1 MKECM
6 EKLERLSENFLI
18 GKLDEKEKNIVD
30 LLSEIIVVEKET
42 ISGEKLFNQLKEN
55 YFESDEATALFIN
68 KLYDYDINT
77 ISEYLDIYIE
87 EAYEDEITEDDIN
100 NKISKITNLVR
111 NINPEFVILLER
123 KLTDMR
129 GEKE

>member
-111 NINPEFVILLER
+111 NINPELVILLER